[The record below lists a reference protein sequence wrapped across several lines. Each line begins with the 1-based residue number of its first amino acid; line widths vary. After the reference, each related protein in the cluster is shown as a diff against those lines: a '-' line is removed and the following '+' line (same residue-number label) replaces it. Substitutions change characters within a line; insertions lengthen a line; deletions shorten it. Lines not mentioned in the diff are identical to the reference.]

1 MPSRRCG
8 VSATGC
14 GSGAGRRMDEVRSEP
29 IWRAVRIATF
39 AAMAAVVF
47 GTALTVTL
55 KLWDADLAIATGDP
69 VPGVFFPWVGD
80 VRGPWEGA
88 DRAPLGSVMVG
99 GDAGDAM
106 NAYIPLVGFVWWFG
120 PVSLALILAA
130 GLAIVYYSRHPRVPG
145 SYLTGRMWAAGAALV
160 LFGMPAALPYT
171 GRVSALQFDQVA
183 GLLFV
188 AVGALFLGFALF
200 QRRWLLAAA
209 GGGVIGFVTGVAAG
223 IFMARLFYPSLL
235 GAPWFWIGVF
245 TAVGAAVG
253 VALSAAWRGL
263 RERRGPTTG

>member
-1 MPSRRCG
+1 VRM
-8 VSATGC
+8 TGC
-14 GSGAGRRMDEVRSEP
+14 WNGGDRRMDSGQLEWVR
-29 IWRAVRIATF
+29 RCVRIITF
-39 AAMAAVVF
+39 AVMAAVVF
-47 GTALTVTL
+47 CTALVVTL

-69 VPGVFFPWVGD
+69 VPGVFFPWIGD
-80 VRGPWEGA
+80 VHGPWDGE
-88 DRAPLGSVMVG
+88 DQAPLGSVMVG
-99 GDAGDAM
+99 LDDENAM
-106 NAYIPLVGFVWWFG
+106 NYYIPLVGFAWWFG

-171 GRVSALQFDQVA
+171 GRVSAFQFDQVA